1 MPTRFRMLT
10 MPIDMSRAGAP
21 APQRPSKPILL
32 VEDDATLNRLICG
45 QLERAGFSVRGL
57 LRGQDA
63 LKAVREDEPALV
75 LLDIRLPDVNGLD
88 LLMEL
93 TQHCPVIVLTA
104 HGAIDQAVRALK
116 LGAHDYLTK
125 PVRSEELELAITRAL
140 DHARLQRD
148 GAFLKTQL
156 QSLTTSPMV
165 GSSAAFAD
173 VRRQIELF
181 APTDATVLI
190 LGESGVGKE
199 LVARAIHDE
208 SPRASASYVAID
220 CSTLHES
227 LFESEL
233 FGHERG
239 AFTGADRRK
248 LGLIEVAD
256 GGTVFLDEIGEL
268 SPPLQAK
275 LLRVLE
281 LGTFRR
287 VGGVAD
293 LKANV
298 RFVAATNRD
307 LEGMG
312 REGRFRTDLYYRLSR
327 FVITVPPLR
336 ERGDDVL
343 EIARHFLENRN
354 FNRGIDKVFDAGATA
369 AIRAYFWPGNVRELK
384 NVVERAVVLSAQN
397 RAITAAVLGL
407 DPRKVVQHGNAIEF
421 SFGYLPTIEELQKT
435 YIGTLLRRGGFS
447 RARIAEVLDI
457 SERSVY
463 RILQQQRETAPGSEA
478 PAPAEPS

>member
-1 MPTRFRMLT
+1 MAIETA
-10 MPIDMSRAGAP
+10 RASAVSP
-21 APQRPSKPILL
+21 ARRTSKPILL
-32 VEDDATLNRLICG
+32 VEDDATLNRLIIG
-45 QLERAGFSVRGL
+45 QLERAGFTARGV
-57 LRGQDA
+57 LRAKDA
-63 LKAVREDEPALV
+63 MSAVREDEPALV
-75 LLDIRLPDVNGLD
+75 LLDIRLPDANGLD
-88 LLMEL
+88 LLAEL

-125 PVRSEELELAITRAL
+125 PVRAEELELAIDRAL
-140 DHARLQRD
+140 DHAQLRRD
-148 GAFLKTQL
+148 GAFLKDQL
-156 QSLTTSPMV
+156 QSLTTTSMI
-165 GSSAAFAD
+165 GSSPAFGE

-181 APTDATVLI
+181 APTDATVLV

-199 LVARAIHDE
+199 LVARAIHDS
-208 SPRASASYVAID
+208 SPRAGASYVAID
-220 CSTLHES
+220 CSTLHEN

-248 LGLIEVAD
+248 LGLIEVAE

-268 SPPLQAK
+268 SASLQAK

-287 VGGVAD
+287 VGGVSD

-307 LEGMG
+307 LVAMS

-327 FVITVPPLR
+327 FVLNVPPLR
-336 ERGDDVL
+336 ERGDDVM
-343 EIARHFLENRN
+343 EIAQHFLKTRN
-354 FNRGIDKVFDAGATA
+354 FNRGIEKVLDSSAVA
-369 AIRAYFWPGNVRELK
+369 AIRAYSWPGNVRELK
-384 NVVERAVVLSAQN
+384 NVIERAVVLSAQN
-397 RAITAAVLGL
+397 RAIRASEIGL
-407 DPRKVVQHGNAIEF
+407 DPRKVIQQGNAIEF
-421 SFGYLPTIEELQKT
+421 SFGYLPTIEEVQN
-435 YIGTLLRRGGFS
+435 YYVDTLLRRGNFS

-463 RILQQQRETAPGSEA
+463 RILQQRREAGASPED
-478 PAPAEPS
+478 EPENA